1 MKSIL
6 EYSTTR
12 GVESLIDAVL
22 TRASESCE
30 KLRNDLRSELD
41 QMQHEEMASCDEAFY
56 LYAESMPQ
64 IIVGFIRMI
73 NDPSP
78 KPLSKRLVEWEVFT
92 NVKDFFVRFESLFDK
107 TNGIIYNFKSNQI
120 N

>member
-1 MKSIL
+1 MQSIL

-30 KLRNDLRSELD
+30 KLRNDLNEIVPLD
-41 QMQHEEMASCDEAFY
+41 QIQHEEMAPCDEAFY
-56 LYAESMPQ
+56 QYAESMPQ
-64 IIVGFIRMI
+64 IIVGFIRMV

-78 KPLSKRLVEWEVFT
+78 KPLSQRLVEWEIFS

-107 TNGIIYNFKSNQI
+107 TNGII
-120 N
+120 